1 MVDKGEVECAKTASR
16 QQQRTEGEK
25 ALLVVVV
32 RCLTSSYS
40 ILVPGSSSLPSF
52 KLRIPISNR

>member
-32 RCLTSSYS
+32 A
-40 ILVPGSSSLPSF
+40 
-52 KLRIPISNR
+52 